1 MFIYKR
7 YRIIAMKLQRQ
18 LSKKIGD
25 KEYDKWVIVVKPKII
40 EELGWKGGQKLNGE
54 IKGNKLVVEKS
65 D

>member
-1 MFIYKR
+1 
-7 YRIIAMKLQRQ
+7 MKLQRQ

-40 EELGWKGGQKLNGE
+40 EELGWKGGQKLKGE

-65 D
+65 DE